1 MPPQAMRSQEN
12 YYEMHTSC
20 DLSSLPENDA
30 GYAPNPNRAGE
41 SSNTYSPSPTTGNF
55 EIGSSQR
62 TSGASYLPRLSDS
75 EITFPVMCSACV
87 DVFHAGSARALA
99 VVFPRSQGPL
109 PRKDYVVFRGQRDPM
124 AHDSLTKGSVQL
136 ANRIGTQMLSG
147 RIIKSCQHSSRTPDA
162 PARAANHHEVRLV
175 QLCFD
180 FYMIEA
186 KPENLSKTA
195 IRWMRRCVETASR

>member
-1 MPPQAMRSQEN
+1 MCSRLELGVPAVCLSQHPRASN
-12 YYEMHTSC
+12 SFLCARTS
-20 DLSSLPENDA
+20 E
-30 GYAPNPNRAGE
+30 
-41 SSNTYSPSPTTGNF
+41 
-55 EIGSSQR
+55 R
-62 TSGASYLPRLSDS
+62 TSGASYPPRLSDS
-75 EITFPVMCSACV
+75 EITFPVMCSAWV

-99 VVFPRSQGPL
+99 VVFPRSQGLL
-109 PRKDYVVFRGQRDPM
+109 PGKDYGVFRGTTNPNGARQLDQGQRAARQSHRDADALRKNHQELP
-124 AHDSLTKGSVQL
+124 
-136 ANRIGTQMLSG
+136 TQ
-147 RIIKSCQHSSRTPDA
+147 SRTPDA